1 MIMENFKKLDVW
13 LKAHK
18 LVLEVYKITKDFPKD
33 EIYCLISQMRRAAIS
48 IAANIA
54 EASKRSTSKDK
65 FHFYIIA
72 QASLEEVKY
81 YFLLAYNL
89 NYIDKQTGSGLT
101 EKAREIGRMLT
112 GLSNR
117 LKQ

>member
-1 MIMENFKKLDVW
+1 MNVW
-13 LKAHK
+13 MKAHK

-33 EIYCLISQMRRAAIS
+33 EIYCLTSQIRRAVIS
-48 IAANIA
+48 VAANIA
-54 EASKRSTSKDK
+54 EASKRNTNKDK

-89 NYIDKQTGSGLT
+89 NYIDKQTGVELT
-101 EKAREIGRMLT
+101 EKAREAGRMLT

-117 LKQ
+117 LK

>member
-1 MIMENFKKLDVW
+1 MENFKKLGVW

-18 LVLEVYKITKDFPKD
+18 LVLEVYKITKNFPKD
-33 EIYCLISQMRRAAIS
+33 EVYCLTSQIRRAAVS

-54 EASKRSTSKDK
+54 EASKRNTNKDK

-72 QASLEEVKY
+72 QGSLEEVKY

-89 NYIDKQTGSGLT
+89 NYIDRQVGAELT
-101 EKAREIGRMLT
+101 EKAREVGRMLT

-117 LKQ
+117 LK